1 MNRFLVIFILFFH
14 LSNCSF
20 NDSSSLWSEKEDKLE
35 TTNTKKIFHEKN
47 SVDKE
52 LNINLKLDLSGIKI
66 NKKTDLNQ
74 NNYGS
79 QVYAGK
85 LDKIGNYK
93 FTKLD
98 KQNYINS
105 RPVFLKDG
113 IIFFDKKGSIIK
125 YDKNHKIV
133 WKKNYYS
140 KSEKKLQPK
149 IYFVSNE
156 LSLFVVD
163 SLAKYYSLN
172 LKTGELNWS
181 KNNIYPFNSEIKIYK
196 DKIFVVD
203 YENTLRCFRIKDGS
217 EVWSLK
223 TDKSF
228 TISNSKYSLIIVD
241 NNIVFSNSIGDI
253 TSADINTGLIKWQ
266 LPTQSS
272 IIKSKSYNLNLSKL
286 ISDSNSIF
294 FSINRNEFYSID
306 INTGTINWINKINS
320 NIDPLIIGNLII
332 TVSSQGYLYLLEKNT
347 GNIIRVTDLF
357 KNYSNKQKEEIFP
370 VGFVVGAKNLYLTVT
385 NGNMI
390 IARLDTGEI
399 IKIKEIAKS
408 MVSSPFIFNNNLY
421 LIKNGSIIQYN

>member
-66 NKKTDLNQ
+66 NKKTDFNQ

-172 LKTGELNWS
+172 LKTGELNW
-181 KNNIYPFNSEIKIYK
+181 
-196 DKIFVVD
+196 
-203 YENTLRCFRIKDGS
+203 
-217 EVWSLK
+217 
-223 TDKSF
+223 
-228 TISNSKYSLIIVD
+228 
-241 NNIVFSNSIGDI
+241 
-253 TSADINTGLIKWQ
+253 
-266 LPTQSS
+266 
-272 IIKSKSYNLNLSKL
+272 
-286 ISDSNSIF
+286 
-294 FSINRNEFYSID
+294 
-306 INTGTINWINKINS
+306 
-320 NIDPLIIGNLII
+320 
-332 TVSSQGYLYLLEKNT
+332 
-347 GNIIRVTDLF
+347 
-357 KNYSNKQKEEIFP
+357 
-370 VGFVVGAKNLYLTVT
+370 
-385 NGNMI
+385 
-390 IARLDTGEI
+390 
-399 IKIKEIAKS
+399 
-408 MVSSPFIFNNNLY
+408 
-421 LIKNGSIIQYN
+421 

>member
-66 NKKTDLNQ
+66 NKKTDFNQ

-156 LSLFVVD
+156 RSLFVVD